1 MATITVTYAANTLA
15 NAGAVPTAD
24 QQADIEYAAAQ
35 WAGILNNDLSI
46 NVQVWAVDMSNTPLN
61 AMCIPGIFQA
71 ADSTLTNPQ
80 AKLSGAIAQDDA
92 AIDLVVVMDTV
103 TPWVLGTN
111 PAPAVAPGQYS
122 LATTIMHELCHG
134 LGFLGLCNVYPPA
147 QGASGQGIYTTANTL
162 IPGLEST
169 VNAMEPPVVLPAN
182 YFPTIPITGFAVI
195 TPFANLFWYADG
207 VLVKGTAANDYTAF
221 MGDESIFIGN
231 VNQPGV
237 GEYIVLTAD
246 GAQFDPFTTCDHIT
260 GANYL
265 MNPSTEGQYY
275 AVPDAS
281 SRAILRLIGWTVA

>member
-15 NAGAVPTAD
+15 DAGAVPTAA

-35 WAGILNNDLSI
+35 WAGILNIANPGLTI
-46 NVQVWAVDMSNTPLN
+46 NVQVWAVDMSATALN
-61 AMCIPGIFQA
+61 AMCIPGIFQT

-92 AIDLVVVMDTV
+92 AIDLIVVMDTV

-111 PAPAVAPGQYS
+111 PAPVVAPGQYS

-147 QGASGQGIYTTANTL
+147 QGAPGQGIYTAANTL
-162 IPGLEST
+162 IPGLEGT
-169 VNAMEPPVVLPAN
+169 VNAMVPPVVLPAN
-182 YFPTIPITGFAVI
+182 YFPANPITGFAVI

-207 VLVKGTAANDYTAF
+207 VLVKGAAADDYTAF
-221 MGDESIFIGN
+221 MGTNSIFIG
-231 VNQPGV
+231 VMPAGQ
-237 GEYIVLTAD
+237 YTVLTAD

-265 MNPSTEGQYY
+265 MNPSTVGQYY